1 MAASYSIKR
10 LVCSHHVYKAVWS
23 HYIGEEEPLVQCK
36 VANIQDDFAV
46 AILKTWS
53 LATCHKKYPE
63 SGGSSAEKR

>member
-23 HYIGEEEPLVQCK
+23 PYIGEEPLVQCE

-46 AILKTWS
+46 AILKT
-53 LATCHKKYPE
+53 
-63 SGGSSAEKR
+63 